1 MIEGVLPMRKV
12 TLFIFI
18 LIISLALMGSSQ
30 AAMGGIQLKDYPSHS
45 TLKKSIVLNSPSV
58 LGSIILLPTDPFDE
72 REAAQIISRIDNLP
86 FTLLSKVG
94 EENIKLKLFI
104 GRLTDNPTAAHLEG
118 MIPRGYKGGTT
129 WDDVPGIGG
138 SKTVLVKIG
147 FSDKGSG
154 HSSVNLELH
163 ELAHSIDRYVY
174 DGMRNNQKFLAIWKK
189 EKPLLFPAKDYFL
202 TFPEEYFA
210 ETFAMYY
217 LGGDSRSLLKEK
229 APETYCFMK
238 SLK

>member
-1 MIEGVLPMRKV
+1 MIEGVLLMRKV
-12 TLFIFI
+12 SLFIFI
-18 LIISLALMGSSQ
+18 LTISLTLMGSSQ
-30 AAMGGIQLKDYPSHS
+30 AAMGGIQLKDYSSHS
-45 TLKKSIVLNSPSV
+45 LLKKSLVLNSPSI
-58 LGSIILLPTDPFDE
+58 LGSMILLPTDSFDE
-72 REAAQIISRIDNLP
+72 QEAAQIISRVDNLP
-86 FTLLSKVG
+86 FSLLSKAG

-138 SKTVLVKIG
+138 AKTVLVKIG
-147 FSDKGSG
+147 FSEKGNG

-163 ELAHSIDRYVY
+163 ELAHSIDRYVF
-174 DGMRNNQKFLAIWKK
+174 DGMRNNQRFLKIWKK
-189 EKPLLFPAKDYFL
+189 EKEKIFPDQDYFL

-210 ETFAMYY
+210 ETFAMYF
-217 LGGDSRSLLKEK
+217 LGGDSRKLLKMK
-229 APETYCFMK
+229 APQTYHFIK

>member
-12 TLFIFI
+12 SLSIFM

-30 AAMGGIQLKDYPSHS
+30 AAMGGIKLKDYPSHS
-45 TLKKSIVLNSPSV
+45 LLKKSLVLNSQSV
-58 LGSIILLPTDPFDE
+58 LGSLVLLPTDPFDE
-72 REAAQIISRIDNLP
+72 YEAAQIISRVDNLP
-86 FTLLSKVG
+86 FSLLSKVG
-94 EENIKLKLFI
+94 EENIKLKLFN
-104 GRLTDNPTAAHLEG
+104 GKLTDNPTAAHLEG
-118 MIPRGYKGGTT
+118 IIPRGYKGGTT

-138 SKTVLVKIG
+138 AKIVLVKIG
-147 FSDKGSG
+147 FSDKGNG

-174 DGMRNNQKFLAIWKK
+174 NGMRNNQKFLTIWKK
-189 EKPLLFPAKDYFL
+189 EKRLLFPEQDYFL

-210 ETFAMYY
+210 EAFAMYF
-217 LGGDSRSLLKEK
+217 LGGSSRNLLKK
-229 APETYCFMK
+229 MAPETYRFMK

>member
-1 MIEGVLPMRKV
+1 MRKV
-12 TLFIFI
+12 SLFLSI

-30 AAMGGIQLKDYPSHS
+30 AAMGGIQLKDYPNHS
-45 TLKKSIVLNSPSV
+45 TLKKSLVLNSSAV
-58 LGSIILLPTDPFDE
+58 LASIILLPTDPFDE
-72 REAAQIISRIDNLP
+72 REAAQIISRVDNLP
-86 FTLLSKVG
+86 FSLLSKVG

-147 FSDKGSG
+147 FSEKGSG

-174 DGMRNNQKFLAIWKK
+174 DGMRNNQKFLKIWKK
-189 EKPLLFPAKDYFL
+189 EKQSLFAKQDYFL
-202 TFPEEYFA
+202 AFPEEYFA
-210 ETFAMYY
+210 ETFAMYF
-217 LGGDSRSLLKEK
+217 LGGDSRNLLKVK
-229 APETYCFMK
+229 APETYRFIK

>member
-1 MIEGVLPMRKV
+1 MIEGVLLMRKV
-12 TLFIFI
+12 NLFIFI
-18 LIISLALMGSSQ
+18 LTISLTLMGSSQ
-30 AAMGGIQLKDYPSHS
+30 AAMGGIQLKDYSSHS
-45 TLKKSIVLNSPSV
+45 LLKKSLVLNSPSI
-58 LGSIILLPTDPFDE
+58 LGSMILLPTDSFDE
-72 REAAQIISRIDNLP
+72 QEAAQIISRVDNLP
-86 FTLLSKVG
+86 FSLLTKAG

-138 SKTVLVKIG
+138 AKTVLVKIG
-147 FSDKGSG
+147 FSEKGNG

-174 DGMRNNQKFLAIWKK
+174 DGMRNNQKFLKIWKK
-189 EKPLLFPAKDYFL
+189 EKGKIFPDQDYFL

-210 ETFAMYY
+210 ETFAMYF
-217 LGGDSRSLLKEK
+217 SRLNLIQ
-229 APETYCFMK
+229 
-238 SLK
+238 